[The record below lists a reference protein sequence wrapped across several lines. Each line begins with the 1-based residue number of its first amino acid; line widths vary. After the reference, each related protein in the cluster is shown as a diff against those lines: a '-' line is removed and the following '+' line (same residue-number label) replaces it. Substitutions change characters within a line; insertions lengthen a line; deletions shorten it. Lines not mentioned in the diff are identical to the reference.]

1 MRWPTVPKMPSD
13 PHSGTDPT
21 REPAV
26 EDCAQGRA
34 SYGGMVGSVGLTAG
48 CQARRG
54 VLCVIRRIA
63 KKASQYTNAGPP
75 KLIYTYPTPKHSV
88 YLPPIRTPL
97 TLPRC
102 VNTFLNT
109 SFWCLNTCLNTSFGV
124 STPLSQHL
132 FWCLNTSNIRQICV
146 STLNCKPW
154 SQCLTTSQHTSLV
167 HWI

>member
-1 MRWPTVPKMPSD
+1 MGCRLDLQLISGLKNPTRTDPGGQLEQIRWPTVPQIPRD
-13 PHSGTDPT
+13 
-21 REPAV
+21 PAV
-26 EDCAQGRA
+26 EECAQGRA

-97 TLPRC
+97 TWPRC
-102 VNTFLNT
+102 VNTCFNT

-124 STPLSQHL
+124 STPP
-132 FWCLNTSNIRQICV
+132 T
-146 STLNCKPW
+146 
-154 SQCLTTSQHTSLV
+154 
-167 HWI
+167 